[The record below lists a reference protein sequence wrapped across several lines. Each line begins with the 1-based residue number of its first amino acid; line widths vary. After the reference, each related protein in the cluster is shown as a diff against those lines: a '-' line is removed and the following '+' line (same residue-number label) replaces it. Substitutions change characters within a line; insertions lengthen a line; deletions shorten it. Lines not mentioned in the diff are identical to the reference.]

1 MTSESLLAFNA
12 LLIAAILSPG
22 PAFLVALRMSLA
34 RGRRAGMMTG
44 LGLAMIATMWTGAAL
59 MGIDALFRLFPVVS
73 TLARLLGGAYLL
85 WIAWKLWRG
94 AAEPVGRETGR
105 APGGTG
111 GSRGALMLGIG
122 VNLLNPK
129 SVLFAGA
136 VLLVV
141 FPSPLSGP
149 EKALVLT
156 NQLVL
161 ELVFYTGLAFGL
173 SLPRPRAIYF
183 AAKPLFERSAALLLG
198 FFGLRLLF
206 GGAGGASNQT
216 GP

>member
-1 MTSESLLAFNA
+1 MTGESLLAFNA

-22 PAFLVALRMSLA
+22 PAFLVALRTTLA
-34 RGRRAGMMTG
+34 QGRRAGMMTG
-44 LGLAMIATMWTGAAL
+44 LGLAMVATMWTGAAL

-94 AAEPVGRETGR
+94 APEPVGRETVR

-111 GSRGALMLGIG
+111 RALMLGIG

-149 EKALVLT
+149 EKALVLA
-156 NQLVL
+156 NHLVL

-173 SLPRPRAIYF
+173 SRPRPRAIYF
-183 AAKPLFERSAALLLG
+183 ATKPLFERSAALLLG

>member
-34 RGRRAGMMTG
+34 QGRRAGMMTG
-44 LGLAMIATMWTGAAL
+44 LGLATIATMWTGAAL

-94 AAEPVGRETGR
+94 AAEPLGRETGR
-105 APGGTG
+105 APGGSG
-111 GSRGALMLGIG
+111 GALMLGIS

-149 EKALVLT
+149 EKALVLA

-161 ELVFYTGLAFGL
+161 ELVFYAGLAFGL
-173 SLPRPRAIYF
+173 SRPRPRAIYF
-183 AAKPLFERSAALLLG
+183 AAKPLFERSAAVLLG

-206 GGAGGASNQT
+206 GGAGGASDRT
-216 GP
+216 SP